1 MDCKSC
7 KERDTSTVSR
17 GVFESV
23 MARYDRNAKRLW
35 IVILI
40 LIFLFVGTNI
50 YWIWYESQWEIER
63 TYQEVTQDAFN
74 GVNKFIGGNY
84 YGSEADWGEEGSG
97 FVIEDAEDADNAE
110 ESHTDGNYDNG

>member
-7 KERDTSTVSR
+7 KERDSSTVSR

-23 MARYDRNAKRLW
+23 LARMDRTVKRLW

-50 YWIWYESQWEIER
+50 YWIYYNSQWEVVE
-63 TYQEVTQDAFN
+63 TTQTVSQTADN
-74 GVNKFIGGNY
+74 GINRFIGGDY
-84 YGSEADWGEEGSG
+84 YDSEADWGEEGSDLI
-97 FVIEDAEDADNAE
+97 IEDADSSE
-110 ESHTDGNYDNG
+110 ESHSDD